1 MGLKS
6 ATDKLLKGDIGGVVS
21 DVKIQLERS
30 LNLIGVIIISLAAMI
45 GSGLFVLPSF
55 AAAVMG
61 PGIWLAFLL
70 AGLVVLPGAISKSE
84 LASTMPE
91 SGGSYVYIERTFGPL
106 LGTISGLGLWASFLL
121 KSAFALVGFSAYMYA
136 VTTYFDTSMD
146 TMTVA
151 MGALVL
157 ITILNIFGIKKVKSF
172 QTPILAITTILLL
185 IICVIQLFDPN
196 TDFSRPIDGA
206 VNVTNDDPQL
216 LVEAAALVFVAFA
229 GIIKVGAIGG
239 EVKNPQK
246 NLPHGILWSLL
257 LVTILY
263 CAVTFIMMA
272 SVDGTWW
279 LNEDGTTR
287 EDPVYAFVDAVT
299 DTRVGIAIAFLAIL
313 TMISGALSGV
323 LASSRFLF
331 AMARDN
337 LLPQSLEDVNIR
349 YETPHWAI
357 IITGLTMAVC
367 LVVLPVKD
375 VAKLASGFQIMVFMM
390 INLCLIVLRSAVASH
405 DWYNPTFKSPFY
417 PWLQIWGIL
426 AGGVLVYM
434 MGSKA
439 IIGGFGAV
447 VIGLATYSIYGS
459 KHYLAR
465 KTPYQTFKQMFSN
478 TELKTRLA
486 AFHAADIGASNH
498 LTLSEFISAMKAL
511 KLDFSN
517 DEYRVLFHKAD
528 TDNNG
533 VIDIDEFLSSV
544 EQIDDEE

>member
-151 MGALVL
+151 IGALVL

-511 KLDFSN
+511 KFDFSN

>member
-151 MGALVL
+151 MAALVL

-246 NLPHGILWSLL
+246 NLPYGILWSLL

-263 CAVTFIMMA
+263 CGVTFIMMA

-279 LNEDGTTR
+279 LNSDGTTR

-465 KTPYQTFKQMFSN
+465 KTPYQTFKEMFSN

-486 AFHAADIGASNH
+486 AFHGADIGASNH

-511 KLDFSN
+511 KFDFSN
-517 DEYRVLFHKAD
+517 DEYRVLFHRAD
-528 TDNNG
+528 TDNSG
-533 VIDIDEFLSSV
+533 VIDIDEFLDSV
-544 EQIDDEE
+544 ELIDDEE

>member
-417 PWLQIWGIL
+417 PWLQIWGIF

-511 KLDFSN
+511 KFDFSN

-544 EQIDDEE
+544 EQIDEEE

>member
-121 KSAFALVGFSAYMYA
+121 KSAFALVGFSAYMFA

-367 LVVLPVKD
+367 LVILPVKD

-439 IIGGFGAV
+439 IIGGLGAV
-447 VIGLATYSIYGS
+447 AIGLATYSIYGS

-511 KLDFSN
+511 KFDFSN

-544 EQIDDEE
+544 EQIDEEE